1 VKLEHSINALSRVSF
16 TTRKVINP
24 VTNEPTGQEIDNWE
38 DIPHSTAKGLE
49 ELQNRIN
56 KIDEALAQV
65 GGVDKMLAIFEWV
78 AKQEEKKGLKPPKE
92 EPAPMLSIEKAKSK
106 GGRPKKVT

>member
-1 VKLEHSINALSRVSF
+1 MKFKHSINAISLISF
-16 TTRKVINP
+16 TSRKVQNP
-24 VTNEPTGQEIDNWE
+24 VTGEDTGQEIDNWE

-78 AKQEEKKGLKPPKE
+78 AKQEEKKGLKPPKD
-92 EPAPMLSIEKAKSK
+92 EPAPMLSIETAKK
-106 GGRPKKVT
+106 